1 MGDGDSQSRRQSQL
15 GTVKGKWTANSM
27 IGEQKPWFLLVHALL
42 SALASQSAGAG
53 CGLVAS
59 IATCPLDVIKTK
71 LQAQRA
77 IQGQQGYL
85 GVIGGVN
92 YRLISRF
99 GFMISK

>member
-1 MGDGDSQSRRQSQL
+1 M
-15 GTVKGKWTANSM
+15 GTVKPGKWTANSM
-27 IGEQKPWFLLVHALL
+27 IGEQKLWSCSYALL
-42 SALASQSAGAG
+42 SALGSQLAGAG

-85 GVIGGVN
+85 GVIGTVYLFTSQLGL
-92 YRLISRF
+92 R
-99 GFMISK
+99 KK